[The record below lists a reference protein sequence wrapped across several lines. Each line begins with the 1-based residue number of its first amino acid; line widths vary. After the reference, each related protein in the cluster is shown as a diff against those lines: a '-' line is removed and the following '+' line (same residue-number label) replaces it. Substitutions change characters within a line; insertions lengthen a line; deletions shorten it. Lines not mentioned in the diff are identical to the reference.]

1 MLFEP
6 TNGSPK
12 QKSTEK
18 SERTLLSSAF
28 SHQCFNCLGSTQE
41 ALVVAHRHKAVEAA
55 GGVKRHTNNDQ
66 QAGTTQLDAHTGQV
80 AQNDRQYSH
89 RSQEDRAQEGD
100 LVQGAGD
107 EIAGRLAGT
116 EAGDRAVVAAQI
128 VGDLNGVVLDGH
140 IEVVK
145 GQDQQ
150 QVDDDVQRRRVVKGM
165 EKCIPERM
173 RCLVNLQKAADR
185 ARDRNQSGSED
196 DRHDTAH
203 VQLQRQ
209 VAVLPAH
216 LLAAHHALGV
226 LDGDTALSVRHN
238 DDEHDHD
245 QCQND
250 QQGQQNVELGLT
262 SGGAGQQ
269 TGNRRVQGRPVGND
283 RREDQEGQAIA
294 NALVIDL
301 LAAPGDQ
308 LSTRGER
315 CNDDHAFTHL
325 IYIFGYLWTKVTIFA
340 FMKTYTSN
348 HIVFFSPTHT
358 SAKIARAI
366 GESIGMG
373 RRIEI
378 DLTTDENSSPIEIKD
393 SITIIAVPVYAGRVA
408 PIALQRLRRLKGN
421 NAPAILVA
429 VYGNRDYEDALVE
442 LRDETI
448 QLGFTPLAAGA
459 FIGEH
464 SYSRPNMPIAEGRPD
479 VTDLQIAEQFGKDC
493 LTKLEKDETLSD
505 FYLKGN
511 IPYRFVG
518 PSTPAAPVCTEECFA
533 CGECIEVCPT
543 HAIALSDEGKIETEI
558 TKCIKCCACVKECP
572 NGARVFDTPYTPML
586 HQKCAARRE
595 PELFI

>member
-1 MLFEP
+1 
-6 TNGSPK
+6 
-12 QKSTEK
+12 
-18 SERTLLSSAF
+18 
-28 SHQCFNCLGSTQE
+28 
-41 ALVVAHRHKAVEAA
+41 
-55 GGVKRHTNNDQ
+55 
-66 QAGTTQLDAHTGQV
+66 
-80 AQNDRQYSH
+80 
-89 RSQEDRAQEGD
+89 
-100 LVQGAGD
+100 
-107 EIAGRLAGT
+107 
-116 EAGDRAVVAAQI
+116 
-128 VGDLNGVVLDGH
+128 
-140 IEVVK
+140 
-145 GQDQQ
+145 
-150 QVDDDVQRRRVVKGM
+150 
-165 EKCIPERM
+165 
-173 RCLVNLQKAADR
+173 
-185 ARDRNQSGSED
+185 
-196 DRHDTAH
+196 
-203 VQLQRQ
+203 
-209 VAVLPAH
+209 
-216 LLAAHHALGV
+216 
-226 LDGDTALSVRHN
+226 
-238 DDEHDHD
+238 
-245 QCQND
+245 
-250 QQGQQNVELGLT
+250 
-262 SGGAGQQ
+262 
-269 TGNRRVQGRPVGND
+269 
-283 RREDQEGQAIA
+283 
-294 NALVIDL
+294 
-301 LAAPGDQ
+301 
-308 LSTRGER
+308 
-315 CNDDHAFTHL
+315 
-325 IYIFGYLWTKVTIFA
+325 
-340 FMKTYTSN
+340 MKTYTSN

-479 VTDLQIAEQFGKDC
+479 VTDLQIAEQFG
-493 LTKLEKDETLSD
+493 
-505 FYLKGN
+505 N

>member
-1 MLFEP
+1 
-6 TNGSPK
+6 
-12 QKSTEK
+12 
-18 SERTLLSSAF
+18 
-28 SHQCFNCLGSTQE
+28 
-41 ALVVAHRHKAVEAA
+41 
-55 GGVKRHTNNDQ
+55 
-66 QAGTTQLDAHTGQV
+66 
-80 AQNDRQYSH
+80 
-89 RSQEDRAQEGD
+89 
-100 LVQGAGD
+100 
-107 EIAGRLAGT
+107 
-116 EAGDRAVVAAQI
+116 
-128 VGDLNGVVLDGH
+128 
-140 IEVVK
+140 
-145 GQDQQ
+145 
-150 QVDDDVQRRRVVKGM
+150 
-165 EKCIPERM
+165 
-173 RCLVNLQKAADR
+173 
-185 ARDRNQSGSED
+185 
-196 DRHDTAH
+196 
-203 VQLQRQ
+203 
-209 VAVLPAH
+209 
-216 LLAAHHALGV
+216 
-226 LDGDTALSVRHN
+226 
-238 DDEHDHD
+238 
-245 QCQND
+245 
-250 QQGQQNVELGLT
+250 
-262 SGGAGQQ
+262 
-269 TGNRRVQGRPVGND
+269 
-283 RREDQEGQAIA
+283 
-294 NALVIDL
+294 
-301 LAAPGDQ
+301 
-308 LSTRGER
+308 
-315 CNDDHAFTHL
+315 
-325 IYIFGYLWTKVTIFA
+325 
-340 FMKTYTSN
+340 MKTYTSN

-558 TKCIKCCACVKECP
+558 TKCMKCQSTRCKKLQ
-572 NGARVFDTPYTPML
+572 RVFYCNLSKKVQSGAPSGDENSSGPPPVRRAKTP
-586 HQKCAARRE
+586 QWGVFRARESPRWCTRKSRNE
-595 PELFI
+595 CCGFFIAPFPSGRTRTSRKRSCSSRGDWSLKMVAGL